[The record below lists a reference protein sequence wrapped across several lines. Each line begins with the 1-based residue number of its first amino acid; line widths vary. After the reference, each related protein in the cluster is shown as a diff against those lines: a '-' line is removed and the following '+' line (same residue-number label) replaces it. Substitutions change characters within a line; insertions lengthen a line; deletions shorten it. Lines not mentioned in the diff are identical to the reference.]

1 MGCSTPYRCLG
12 TPFNHNHYCN
22 PPRQKTWPGLW
33 CLVLPALLLQNRVYK
48 FQLNSIYGMKISS
61 NSSSFAVTSVA
72 ELLGSWDSRTSV
84 GWTKSVSSVSSA
96 VLRRRLFT
104 GQKEAI
110 LMEEDV
116 VNISVASCSV
126 WRVLLEARENMPTAL
141 FDVEDVY
148 RSPVGFSVESEWVGI
163 LCSVC
168 QQSENQNL

>member
-22 PPRQKTWPGLW
+22 PPLQKTWPGLW

-84 GWTKSVSSVSSA
+84 GWTKSVSSGTSTVF
-96 VLRRRLFT
+96 RRRLFT

-110 LMEEDV
+110 LMEVDV

-148 RSPVGFSVESEWVGI
+148 RSPVGFSVEWEWVGI